1 MLKSVQGLIDNI
13 TALSELLSIAMHLDV
28 ERLKN
33 RVDNS
38 DEMSAEAE
46 ECDKRMVSWA
56 SLVQHDV
63 VLMINFIFSE
73 F

>member
-1 MLKSVQGLIDNI
+1 MLKSVQELIDNI

-38 DEMSAEAE
+38 EEMSAEAE
-46 ECDKRMVSWA
+46 ECDKRMVS
-56 SLVQHDV
+56 
-63 VLMINFIFSE
+63 
-73 F
+73 